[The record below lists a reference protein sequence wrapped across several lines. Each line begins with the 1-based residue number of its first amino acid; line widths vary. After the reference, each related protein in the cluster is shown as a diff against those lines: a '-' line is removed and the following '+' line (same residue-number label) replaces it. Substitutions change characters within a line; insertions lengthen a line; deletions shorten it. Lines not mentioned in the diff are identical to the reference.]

1 MTIPEARGSAFKTVD
16 KCQQVAKVII
26 QSQNSKFDFL
36 ALLEGIK
43 VKGDH
48 DEKKVE
54 RHLRFFRVIAL
65 LVDDELL
72 FKINDFFRIH
82 FKCEEFMHSTIF
94 QM

>member
-65 LVDDELL
+65 LVDFLKL
-72 FKINDFFRIH
+72 TIFSYTFQMRRIH
-82 FKCEEFMHSTIF
+82 T
-94 QM
+94 